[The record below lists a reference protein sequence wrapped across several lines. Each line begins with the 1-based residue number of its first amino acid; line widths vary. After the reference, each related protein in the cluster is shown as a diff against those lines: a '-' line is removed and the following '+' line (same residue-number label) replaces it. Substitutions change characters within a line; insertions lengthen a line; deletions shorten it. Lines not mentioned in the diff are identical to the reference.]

1 MDHSLKK
8 LAVVTGSRAE
18 YGLLKPVIKKLLE
31 RKDIDTHVVVTGAHL
46 SERYGMTVSEI
57 EKDGIPIAARVDIL
71 RFEDSETRISDTV
84 SYAISEY
91 TRTLKEMKP
100 DCVLVLGDRY
110 EIFAFVLSASIL
122 GIPVAHISGGDVTLG
137 SADDWYRH
145 CITKMSALHFPAC
158 ADSRGRL
165 IRMGEAPERVF
176 LVGGLGDENI
186 RSTPL
191 MDEKTLSKS
200 TGFDL
205 SRTFALVTYHPET
218 DANACDPAEGA
229 RSMLSAMEI
238 LNKESGLVYLITE
251 SNADNGG
258 AAINEQLHKW
268 NREHSDIS
276 VVFSSLGSLRYLSA
290 MSLASLVLGNSSS
303 GVVETPSF
311 RVPCVNI
318 GSRQTG
324 REVCANVI
332 CCGGEIEQI
341 TEAMRKAIS
350 DEFREIAAKTV
361 SPYYGEN
368 TSGDIAEITV
378 SKINSGFLKQTKSFY
393 DLI

>member
-158 ADSRGRL
+158 ADSRDRL
-165 IRMGEAPERVF
+165 IR
-176 LVGGLGDENI
+176 
-186 RSTPL
+186 
-191 MDEKTLSKS
+191 K
-200 TGFDL
+200 
-205 SRTFALVTYHPET
+205 
-218 DANACDPAEGA
+218 
-229 RSMLSAMEI
+229 
-238 LNKESGLVYLITE
+238 
-251 SNADNGG
+251 AD
-258 AAINEQLHKW
+258 
-268 NREHSDIS
+268 
-276 VVFSSLGSLRYLSA
+276 
-290 MSLASLVLGNSSS
+290 
-303 GVVETPSF
+303 
-311 RVPCVNI
+311 
-318 GSRQTG
+318 
-324 REVCANVI
+324 
-332 CCGGEIEQI
+332 
-341 TEAMRKAIS
+341 
-350 DEFREIAAKTV
+350 
-361 SPYYGEN
+361 
-368 TSGDIAEITV
+368 
-378 SKINSGFLKQTKSFY
+378 
-393 DLI
+393 